1 MLPFLIALLII
12 PPVVKPLTVA
22 EYLARPKSE
31 DAAKLDGKAFV
42 DYINQQQSFFRAE
55 YSPDAEEF
63 VRNRI
68 MDVKFAV
75 DPEKTEPN
83 YVLANT
89 EMKVDIPDTFDARD
103 RWPNCTSM
111 KHIRDQSSCGSCWA
125 VAAASAMSDRVCALT
140 NGRINRILSDTEVL
154 SCCFGSCGFGCK
166 GGYPARAFGYAWRYG
181 LSTGGPYGEKVE
193 N

>member
-1 MLPFLIALLII
+1 MGHSLRTKQDEEHALEYNKKPTQHLSYIDNQPTTKLIPSDSTMLPFLIALLII

-42 DYINQQQSFFRAE
+42 DYINQQQSFFRRETVLRAAAENVKILQAE

-89 EMKVDIPDTFDARD
+89 EMKVDIPDT
-103 RWPNCTSM
+103 
-111 KHIRDQSSCGSCWA
+111 
-125 VAAASAMSDRVCALT
+125 
-140 NGRINRILSDTEVL
+140 
-154 SCCFGSCGFGCK
+154 
-166 GGYPARAFGYAWRYG
+166 
-181 LSTGGPYGEKVE
+181 
-193 N
+193 